1 MPILPGLIER
11 IWLRVGPVL
20 NLDMGSGS
28 RRLSQAPALGH
39 HARLFDGLRNGPAEQ
54 SRIGLAGDLTSSAQ
68 MILEGTNLPDQ

>member
-1 MPILPGLIER
+1 
-11 IWLRVGPVL
+11 
-20 NLDMGSGS
+20 MGSGS

-68 MILEGTNLPDQ
+68 MILEGTGLPDQ